1 MSQKKND
8 KQGFPN
14 IVPLQYRQMGNFWY
28 SSMLLS
34 YIMHSPNAYFQ
45 KVLEDAK
52 VAANWGQVQRPM
64 LSMHVRHGDSC
75 SEIEESL
82 TMRHCEPLSVYME
95 TAVLPMWRRYVF
107 ALSKHIDG
115 APLIVL
121 LVCALAGTALSLSF

>member
-1 MSQKKND
+1 
-8 KQGFPN
+8 
-14 IVPLQYRQMGNFWY
+14 
-28 SSMLLS
+28 MLLS
-34 YIMHSPNAYFQ
+34 FILHSPNFYFQ
-45 KVLEDAK
+45 KVIEDAK
-52 VAANWGQVQRPM
+52 LASNWGQIQRPI